1 MLPMRDNQ
9 GTTGNIFPQ
18 SVMQLPL
25 VLEAQGKYHVPLQG
39 LEKILQGDM
48 RNSNNV
54 TEHIHF
60 LITIKSQLL
69 FQGSQKWYH
78 NFGVVPDQKKTSEW

>member
-39 LEKILQGDM
+39 LE
-48 RNSNNV
+48 
-54 TEHIHF
+54 
-60 LITIKSQLL
+60 
-69 FQGSQKWYH
+69 
-78 NFGVVPDQKKTSEW
+78 